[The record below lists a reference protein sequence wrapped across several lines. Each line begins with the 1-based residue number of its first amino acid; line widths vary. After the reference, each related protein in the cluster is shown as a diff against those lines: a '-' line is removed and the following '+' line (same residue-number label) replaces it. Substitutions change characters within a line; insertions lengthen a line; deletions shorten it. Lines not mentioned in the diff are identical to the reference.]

1 MTQILDL
8 LGAFMVHYGGLKY
21 TEGQHAELCSRYRW
35 MKEAYKNAIYDAV
48 ISSHPSALRSLPDVA
63 VIEKAMQAAGRPET
77 YETGQRQIEFG
88 EVVSIG
94 QVQEEVKKVKAM
106 TGVANEQEVRRVG
119 VKIAHGEATADERH
133 WYWCMTENNGQWV
146 KPEDN
151 AAGLTKGDRV

>member
-88 EVVSIG
+88 EAVSIG
-94 QVQEEVKKVKAM
+94 QRM
-106 TGVANEQEVRRVG
+106 IYTVRCVG